1 MIKKPASFITYFSKQ
16 PRLLFLTDGIGALI
30 TSLLLFTV
38 LTPFN
43 EYFGMPKHLLYRL
56 ALIAI
61 GFSLYSFTC
70 YALKTKNLKLF
81 LLIIA
86 VANIIYCLLTIGL
99 VLYNLSHM
107 TILGIAY
114 FMGECIIIGILVF
127 VEIKIGLSGKK

>member
-1 MIKKPASFITYFSKQ
+1 MNKKVLATLSYFKKQ
-16 PRLLFLTDGIGALI
+16 PRLFFLIDGIGALI

-43 EYFGMPKHLLYRL
+43 EYFGMPKHLLYPL

-70 YALKTKNLKLF
+70 YALKTKNWKLF